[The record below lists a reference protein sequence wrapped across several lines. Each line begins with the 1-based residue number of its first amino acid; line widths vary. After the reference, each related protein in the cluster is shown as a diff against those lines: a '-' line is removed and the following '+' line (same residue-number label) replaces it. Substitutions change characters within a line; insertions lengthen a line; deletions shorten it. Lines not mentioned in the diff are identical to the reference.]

1 MKKGKNMGKKGFTI
15 IEVVLVLAI
24 AGLIFLMV
32 FVALPSLQR
41 QQRNAQR
48 EEDIADLISAIKK
61 YQTNNRG
68 ALPGNNE
75 DNGIFEYGG
84 DVKGWGGFLSD
95 YLDKEKFVDPLSG
108 DNYKINISTC
118 SDQKTIGEP
127 CGGSVK
133 TAIEETFE
141 KSDNTIYVVR
151 QAKCAGDE
159 TRGAELSA
167 NMRRIA
173 VLYKLEGNW
182 LYCAES

>member
-68 ALPGNNE
+68 ALPDGNGE
-75 DNGIFEYGG
+75 ITYGVSSNGR
-84 DVKGWGGFLSD
+84 DWGKFMSD
-95 YLDKEKFVDPLSG
+95 YLDKNKFVDPLSG
-108 DNYKINISTC
+108 NNYKLKVGTC
-118 SDQKTIGEP
+118 SNVSVNDP
-127 CGGSVK
+127 CEDNDTKDAVS
-133 TAIEETFE
+133 TSTTFPNE
-141 KSDNTIYVVR
+141 NKIYVIR

-159 TRGAELSA
+159 TIGAVASP
-167 NMRRIA
+167 NPRRIA
-173 VLYKLEGNW
+173 VMYKLEGNW